1 QKIKPKAQKINK
13 MQLQLWQQFAQDHLK
28 IDLNGVLDVFG
39 DQLYLLP
46 NGLPDL
52 SKLKIARN
60 GLHLGTFKK
69 NRFEPSFAL
78 GMALSE
84 HDLVQSIEIDIE
96 QFEVYVSGNVVKLD
110 KTVPNGWYQILVKG
124 NGLGFAKVTNNTL
137 KNYYPKGLRFQ
148 T

>member
-1 QKIKPKAQKINK
+1 
-13 MQLQLWQQFAQDHLK
+13 
-28 IDLNGVLDVFG
+28 
-39 DQLYLLP
+39 
-46 NGLPDL
+46 
-52 SKLKIARN
+52 
-60 GLHLGTFKK
+60 
-69 NRFEPSFAL
+69 FAL